1 MALTGKIYDAG
12 FLQPYGILNRVV
24 EPGTTLASA
33 MELARSLLANGP
45 TALAASKR
53 IMSKAFEWQELEAW
67 ENQMPIAQA
76 ALNSKDRVEG
86 LKAFAA
92 KRTPVWSGE

>member
-1 MALTGKIYDAG
+1 
-12 FLQPYGILNRVV
+12 
-24 EPGTTLASA
+24 
-33 MELARSLLANGP
+33 MELARSLLVNGP

-67 ENQMPIAQA
+67 ENQMPIAQV

-92 KRTPVWSGE
+92 KRAPVWSGE